1 MYIPVIGL
9 EIHCELN
16 TKTKM
21 FSPSRNEYSTLPN
34 TNISVI
40 DLSFPGILPL
50 PNKEGVKKTIKLAL
64 ALNCKTPDEV
74 LFDRKNY
81 YYADL
86 PKGYQITQMTK
97 PFGKNGYLLYDLDGK
112 ELKADIHQIHLEE
125 DSASLDHFSDYSLI
139 DYNRAG
145 KCLVEIVTE
154 PVFHN
159 EREVIAFLESLRNVI
174 KYTDVSNASS
184 DKGELRVDVNISL
197 MKETDAVLG
206 TRAEIK
212 NINSFN
218 SVKETI
224 LYEIKRQTEVLES
237 GEKVKQETRRWDDT
251 NKVTVSMREKVE
263 AVDYKYYVEPN
274 IPSVKLSDEFINEI
288 KSTIPELPYDREKK
302 YIGLGVVSKDA
313 KTLSKNKD
321 ISDFYEEVLKMGTN
335 PKEASNWMT
344 TRLLGYLN
352 QNNLELKDVYMTP
365 VMLHDLIDLISS
377 GKIST
382 QQGKEVFTYVLEEKK
397 TPLEIVK
404 EKGMEQISNIDD
416 IRLIVNEVIDENPNQ
431 LATYKS
437 GKTNIL
443 GFFVGQ
449 ILKKSGGK
457 ANPSIVNQVLNEEI
471 NKR

>member
-1 MYIPVIGL
+1 MYKTVVGL

-21 FSPSRNEYSTLPN
+21 FSPSKNEYTIHPN
-34 TNISVI
+34 KNISVI
-40 DLSFPGILPL
+40 DLAFPGILPL
-50 PNKEGVKKTIKLAL
+50 PNKEAIKKTLKLAL
-64 ALNCKTPDEV
+64 ALNCQTPDEV

-97 PFGKNGYLLYDLDGK
+97 PFGRNGYLLVDVDGVEK
-112 ELKADIHQIHLEE
+112 KFTIHQIHLEE
-125 DSASLDHFSDYSLI
+125 DSASLDHFDNYSLI

-145 KCLVEIVTE
+145 KSLVEIVTD
-154 PVFHN
+154 PVFSN
-159 EREVIAFLESLRNVI
+159 EKEVILFLESLRNII
-174 KYTDVSNASS
+174 KYTNVSNASS
-184 DKGELRVDVNISL
+184 DKGELRVDVNISM
-197 MKETDAVLG
+197 MKDTDTELG

-224 LYEIKRQTEVLES
+224 LYEIERQKEILMN
-237 GEKVKQETRRWDDT
+237 GGKVKQETRRWDDT

-263 AVDYKYYVEPN
+263 AIDYKYYVEPN
-274 IPSVKLSDEFINEI
+274 IPSVRITEEFIKEI
-288 KSTIPELPYDREKK
+288 KESIPVLPYDREKK
-302 YIGLGVVSKDA
+302 YISLGVPVKDA
-313 KTLSKNKD
+313 KTLSKQKD
-321 ISDFYEEVLKMGTN
+321 ISDFYEKVLDLGTN

-352 QNNLELKDVYMTP
+352 QNNLGINEIYLKP
-365 VMLHDLIDLISS
+365 EMLYDLVNLIET
-377 GKIST
+377 GKISS
-382 QQGKEVFTYVLEEKK
+382 QQGKEVFTLILEEKK
-397 TPLEIVK
+397 TPLEIIK
-404 EKGMEQISNIDD
+404 EKGMEQISDPSE
-416 IRLIVNEVIDENPNQ
+416 IRKIVNEVIDDNPTQ
-431 LATYKS
+431 LETYKS

-449 ILKKSGGK
+449 ILKKSQGK
-457 ANPSIVNQVLNEEI
+457 ANPSLVNQILNEEI